1 MDKERFLDV
10 NGFNSEYDIPLEKR
24 MNKYRKRYR
33 SEGQANAP
41 VVPVTERLQAQSD
54 AWWKKTRHQQAV
66 SALVAAVLVAIV
78 ILVSCYLTFWL

>member
-33 SEGQANAP
+33 SDAPASAP
-41 VVPVTERLQAQSD
+41 VVPVAERLQVQSD
-54 AWWKKTRHQQAV
+54 AWWEKTRHQQAV
-66 SALVAAVLVAIV
+66 SALVAAVLVAIIV
-78 ILVSCYLTFWL
+78 LISCYLTFGL